1 MTALAACAICAFC
14 DQNPAAAFDAIDAA
28 NMDVFAV
35 GFPSDTSLLGHHEER
50 EAFSQIAMAG
60 EDIPFW
66 ANMAKYARFSI
77 SIMVGFVYM
86 FARPVAKLMKDP
98 KTAALVVLVA
108 IAGVQFFKFT
118 LTEMLAMNDPESF
131 LYFPFTSRIRHN
143 NTQQRTIM
151 GAIKTIAV
159 LIAMEA
165 EAEPL
170 ISSFKLLPCP
180 KSHHHAPLPSVVRS
194 GEISFGE
201 ENKAVEIVLVTCG
214 QDATHAVDSVGT
226 VNAAL
231 CAYEVLKTHRP
242 DVLIN
247 AGTAGGFQSKGC
259 EIGDVFLV
267 SEVKFHD
274 RRIPI
279 PTFTSY
285 GIGAIET
292 LKTPNMRKEITSLKS
307 GICSTGNSLDATDV
321 DREMMLQ
328 NDASVKEMEA
338 AAVAKVCEMFK
349 TPFVCVK
356 AITDIVDGPHAT
368 ETEFLENLAMAGRRL
383 QETVPKVL
391 EFMSGKSVAD
401 L

>member
-1 MTALAACAICAFC
+1 
-14 DQNPAAAFDAIDAA
+14 
-28 NMDVFAV
+28 
-35 GFPSDTSLLGHHEER
+35 
-50 EAFSQIAMAG
+50 
-60 EDIPFW
+60 
-66 ANMAKYARFSI
+66 
-77 SIMVGFVYM
+77 
-86 FARPVAKLMKDP
+86 
-98 KTAALVVLVA
+98 
-108 IAGVQFFKFT
+108 
-118 LTEMLAMNDPESF
+118 
-131 LYFPFTSRIRHN
+131 
-143 NTQQRTIM
+143 M

-356 AITDIVDGPHAT
+356 AITDIVDGRDGDGVFGEFSHGWKAVARNRAESVGVYEREKRRRPLIVEESEARDDEIERKRER
-368 ETEFLENLAMAGRRL
+368 ETPPFRSTLVENPRKRMINSDFN
-383 QETVPKVL
+383 V
-391 EFMSGKSVAD
+391 
-401 L
+401 

>member
-1 MTALAACAICAFC
+1 
-14 DQNPAAAFDAIDAA
+14 
-28 NMDVFAV
+28 
-35 GFPSDTSLLGHHEER
+35 
-50 EAFSQIAMAG
+50 
-60 EDIPFW
+60 
-66 ANMAKYARFSI
+66 
-77 SIMVGFVYM
+77 
-86 FARPVAKLMKDP
+86 
-98 KTAALVVLVA
+98 
-108 IAGVQFFKFT
+108 
-118 LTEMLAMNDPESF
+118 
-131 LYFPFTSRIRHN
+131 
-143 NTQQRTIM
+143 M

-285 GIGAIET
+285 GIGAIQT
-292 LKTPNMRKEITSLKS
+292 LKTPNMRKEITSLKT
-307 GICSTGNSLDATDV
+307 GICS
-321 DREMMLQ
+321 REILGR
-328 NDASVKEMEA
+328 
-338 AAVAKVCEMFK
+338 
-349 TPFVCVK
+349 
-356 AITDIVDGPHAT
+356 DGC
-368 ETEFLENLAMAGRRL
+368 
-383 QETVPKVL
+383 
-391 EFMSGKSVAD
+391 
-401 L
+401 